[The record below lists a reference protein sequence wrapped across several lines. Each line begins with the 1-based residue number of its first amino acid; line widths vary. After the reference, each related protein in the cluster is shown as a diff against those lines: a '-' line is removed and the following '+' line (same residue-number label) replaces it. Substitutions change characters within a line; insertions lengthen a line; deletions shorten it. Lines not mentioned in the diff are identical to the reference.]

1 MSQAVTPMESYRSP
15 TFYSLAREKI
25 MFYSDFSLHF
35 GKAIL
40 HDPRLR
46 SLDKRACRIKFDPNC
61 QRSNVVECMSAGIE
75 YSSLTFVG

>member
-46 SLDKRACRIKFDPNC
+46 SLDKRAFESE
-61 QRSNVVECMSAGIE
+61 SNVFQIVSVAMS
-75 YSSLTFVG
+75 